1 MLSGRCT
8 ALYSLAMVHVQP
20 GHSAQAAP
28 VPDVLGTRGAGAALP
43 VSFKLGLNIKPA
55 TGPVELG
62 HSLAGYAYA
71 CRHMPCEGRHRIRMP
86 LPRCCQ
92 CTGSQCHQNSVVT
105 RT

>member
-55 TGPVELG
+55 TGTQPSRLCICMQ
-62 HSLAGYAYA
+62 AYA
-71 CRHMPCEGRHRIRMP
+71 VRRPPPHPNATP
-86 LPRCCQ
+86 QVLPVHWQSVSPEQ
-92 CTGSQCHQNSVVT
+92 CCHQNIIQH
-105 RT
+105 